1 MLSNSNRSIVKVG
14 NIVGFR
20 EDYLFWH
27 IIKKLTFQHGYSVL
41 TMSEDQNEVWLE
53 NNRNNNS
60 PVLRFMR
67 HDFNWAN
74 VLKHDLN
81 RTAGNGENI
90 RKQLFKKPISV
101 LNTYI
106 TQFKPVDEYESYLKN
121 GLKNNKTIINSIM
134 IDSETLSEGIQK
146 FEEKLGFSVLQEGEL
161 PSDVEENDIQ
171 QLKQSVLHSAIEKRQ
186 EEQKMFQY
194 GKPFF
199 TKIFLGIQ
207 VLIFIWMEIVG
218 SSESTRT
225 LVEFGAKYN
234 PLILE
239 GEWWRF
245 ITPVFLHIGLLHL
258 LMNSVAVYYIGS
270 EVEKIYGSVRFFLI
284 YLVAGFTGV
293 VASFVFSDGVV
304 SAGAS
309 GAIFGCFGA
318 LLYFGVVNPKLF
330 VRTMGTNIIVLILI
344 NLVLGFTISGIDNAG
359 HIGGLVG
366 GFLATAAVGVPKKM
380 KPMYNV
386 IAAVILVIGSILLLK
401 YGFSVQ
407 QNSSQDVPLA
417 ALAQEYINDGDEEK
431 AESLLVKAVNS
442 NSQSP
447 NAYFMLGNMSLGDKQ
462 YKQAQEYY
470 EEAIKILPDFHQ
482 AHYNLALTYL
492 RENKVK
498 LAQGHIEEALK
509 LAPNE
514 STYRKLQDQIDEYLK
529 RTQ

>member
-1 MLSNSNRSIVKVG
+1 M
-14 NIVGFR
+14 GFR
-20 EDYLFWH
+20 EDYLFWY
-27 IIKKLTFQHGYSVL
+27 IIKKLTLQHGYSVL
-41 TMSEDQNEVWLE
+41 TMSEEQNEVWLE
-53 NNRNNNS
+53 NNRNNSS

-67 HDFNWAN
+67 HDFDWAN

-81 RTAGNGENI
+81 RTAANGENI
-90 RKQLFKKPISV
+90 RKQLFKRPITV

-106 TQFKPVDEYESYLKN
+106 TQFKPVDEYESYIQN
-121 GLKNNKTIINSIM
+121 GLKNNKTIINSAM
-134 IDSETLSEGIQK
+134 IDSEALSEGIQK
-146 FEEKLGFSVLQEGEL
+146 FEEKLGFSLLQAEEIPL
-161 PSDVEENDIQ
+161 DIEENDIQ
-171 QLKQSVLHSAIEKRQ
+171 PLKQSVLHSAIERRQ

-207 VLIFIWMEIVG
+207 ILIFILMEIVG

-245 ITPVFLHIGLLHL
+245 ITPIFLHIGLLHL
-258 LMNSVAVYYIGS
+258 LMNSVALYYIGI
-270 EVEKIYGSVRFFLI
+270 EVEKIFGSARFFLI
-284 YLVAGFTGV
+284 YLAAGFTGV
-293 VASFVFSDGVV
+293 VASFVFSNGVV

-344 NLVLGFTISGIDNAG
+344 NLGLGFTISGIDNAG

-386 IAAVILVIGSILLLK
+386 IAAVVLVIGSILLLK

-407 QNSSQDVPLA
+407 QNSSQDVPLT

-431 AESLLVKAVNS
+431 AKSLLEKGVKS
-442 NSQSP
+442 NSKSP
-447 NAYFMLGNMSLGDKQ
+447 NAYFLLGNISLGDMQ
-462 YKQAQEYY
+462 YEKAQAYY
-470 EEAIKILPDFHQ
+470 EETIKLVPDYHQ

-492 RENKVK
+492 RENEVK
-498 LAQGHIEEALK
+498 LAQEHIEEALK
-509 LAPNE
+509 LEPNE
-514 STYRKLQDQIDEYLK
+514 PNYKKLQGQIDDYLK